1 MKAYKAAQD
10 PTSPHWAPPI
20 MAVAA
25 MQSGKIESMKCL
37 LDCGFN
43 SVLALQTAVNHNKPA
58 FIEYLL
64 SQREKLRIK
73 AEVLNLELE
82 TPRAPAEVVDT
93 DEDRGAAK
101 KIVELLVASGA
112 R

>member
-1 MKAYKAAQD
+1 
-10 PTSPHWAPPI
+10 
-20 MAVAA
+20 

-43 SVLALQTAVNHNKPA
+43 SVLAFQTAVNHTQPA
-58 FIEYLL
+58 FVEYLL

-73 AEVLNLELE
+73 VEDLNLELE
-82 TPRAPAEVVDT
+82 VAKSTAEVADT
-93 DEDRGAAK
+93 DEARGAAK